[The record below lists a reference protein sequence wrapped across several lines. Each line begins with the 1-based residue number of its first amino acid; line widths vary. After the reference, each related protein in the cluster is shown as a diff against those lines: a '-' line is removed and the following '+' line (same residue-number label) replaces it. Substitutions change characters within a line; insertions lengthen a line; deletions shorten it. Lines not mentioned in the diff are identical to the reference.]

1 MPLSFPIERQDRHRS
16 KVQFQVYRMVPTST
30 ESWFRVNA
38 NPAYQESLENIEEAR
53 RKADAGEGL
62 TAAAEGTANT
72 VLGLTIA
79 GAQSWGSTVS
89 NSEITPMQIK
99 EVTEGPGNGICNL
112 YMPVSYTVNE
122 GISYDTGAL
131 NMSGAT
137 ALNALNS
144 GQGGFLDAV
153 GQGILRGITSTFD
166 FFTGSTQ
173 GDAARLAAARLANNI
188 PLIPQGIRNAIPLAL
203 GVTVNPNTR
212 AIFKGVALR
221 EFTFQFKFISNSK
234 AEADEVKRIVQF
246 FRINAYPEDIPPDA
260 DLSVGF
266 KFPNMFKIKLMHKA
280 SDVGRFVPVGSQIKL
295 AYLRTIQTNYNPTNA
310 VFHSDG
316 NPLETDISVTF
327 QEYKT
332 ISRRD
337 VELDHRDV
345 FADPD
350 LLPPLDDAEDLEEVD
365 FPPVVTRRTSTEP
378 INLTEADK
386 RSPF

>member
-30 ESWFRVNA
+30 ESWFRFNA
-38 NPAYQESLENIEEAR
+38 NPAYQGALENIEEAR
-53 RKADAGEGL
+53 RKADAGEGF
-62 TAAAEGTANT
+62 TAAVEGIANKIG
-72 VLGLTIA
+72 VALAA
-79 GAQSWGSTVS
+79 GQSWSSTVS
-89 NSEITPMQIK
+89 NTEITPMQIK

-122 GISYDTGAL
+122 GITYDTGAL

-144 GQGGFLDAV
+144 GQGGFLDAI

-212 AIFKGVALR
+212 AIFKGVSLR

-337 VELDHRDV
+337 VELDHRDE